1 MADLLNDLAK
11 IRPPDPEV
19 DHDRMERDLAR
30 IVALPRP
37 QPPGRTRVRSFTR
50 RYGPALVAFAAVV
63 LLVLTLRPPDRTAQI
78 AEPKAWW
85 HVQTRTTA
93 LLPVG
98 DPANPYVMQLTSDKE
113 EWFAPVRHV
122 RVSQLNGVVSPRSA
136 ADGARWETAGVPAVV
151 PIVGTNHNLRVGP
164 LRPTAW
170 QDADSTFGTIPYE
183 NIDALFP
190 DAAAPGTAVSPPRE
204 PGQLMRLAIG
214 PLRDDQRQA
223 LFALLKASARD
234 MGRVTLPD
242 GRVGLGVAL
251 TPVASPLFGTVE
263 EQLVVDE
270 RTALPIVH
278 RQVLTADRYGLTAGT
293 PVSSEEYL
301 HLGLTDDAS
310 GPPDV
315 NPIGEPEP
323 PIFER

>member
-11 IRPPDPEV
+11 IRPLDPEV

-37 QPPGRTRVRSFTR
+37 QPRGRTGAPSFTR
-50 RYGPALVAFAAVV
+50 RFGPALVAFAAVV
-63 LLVLTLRPPDRTAQI
+63 LLVLTLRPSEPATQI

-85 HVQTRTTA
+85 HVQTRNTS

-98 DPANPYVMQLTSDKE
+98 DPANPYVMQLTSDNE
-113 EWFAPVRHV
+113 RWFAPARHV

-164 LRPTAW
+164 MRPSAW
-170 QDADSTFGTIPYE
+170 QDGDSAFGTIPYE
-183 NIDALFP
+183 KIDELFP
-190 DAAAPGTAVSPPRE
+190 DANASGTAVSPPRE

-234 MGRVTLPD
+234 LGRVTLPD

-251 TPVASPLFGTVE
+251 APVASPLFGTLE

-278 RQVLTADRYGLTAGT
+278 RQVLTTARYGLPAGT

-310 GPPDV
+310 GPPYV
-315 NPIGEPEP
+315 NPFDEAES